1 LQAQPCGGAPLYS
14 SRGWRLVKS
23 AESAQIDA
31 VIALAMAAERA
42 EQPASALKF
51 HGWL

>member
-1 LQAQPCGGAPLYS
+1 LIEKQHSRPLLLVAQGRS
-14 SRGWRLVKS
+14 
-23 AESAQIDA
+23 
-31 VIALAMAAERA
+31 ALAMAAERA